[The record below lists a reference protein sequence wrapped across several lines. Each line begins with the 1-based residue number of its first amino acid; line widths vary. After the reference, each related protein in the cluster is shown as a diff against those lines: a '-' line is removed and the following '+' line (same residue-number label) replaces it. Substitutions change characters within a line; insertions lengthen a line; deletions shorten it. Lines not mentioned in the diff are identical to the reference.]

1 MSQLSECHT
10 QPLIPAREAAQM
22 PVRLMARDTRLKL
35 ALWNEVHQLRED
47 HPTLIHPL
55 GHHDSNRFAPFSL
68 QVNEKAQVTQV
79 DKNLTGQ
86 LWGRPSFSVVCQP
99 DQGSHSD

>member
-1 MSQLSECHT
+1 
-10 QPLIPAREAAQM
+10 
-22 PVRLMARDTRLKL
+22 
-35 ALWNEVHQLRED
+35 
-47 HPTLIHPL
+47 LIHPL

-86 LWGRPSFSVVCQP
+86 LWDRPSFSVVCQP
-99 DQGSHSD
+99 DQGSHFDRSCEWQTTKSEGLPRVLAEVKYG

>member
-1 MSQLSECHT
+1 
-10 QPLIPAREAAQM
+10 M

-86 LWGRPSFSVVCQP
+86 LWVCPTRGQEFAVSAALA
-99 DQGSHSD
+99 DFA